1 MTDTGVHVSVFHT
14 AGIISDHSEQ
24 ITVIWKHHDTC
35 KTMIN
40 NTTILFPDKQLSH
53 IHINTS
59 QLKCTVIC
67 HVK

>member
-40 NTTILFPDKQLSH
+40 NTIPKYTIESYSYKYKPIK
-53 IHINTS
+53 
-59 QLKCTVIC
+59 V
-67 HVK
+67 